1 MFDGFLKFSLEGTR
15 HSCLQGQVHTN
26 EEAQSQITMG
36 VKADLKSHLN
46 FLTPTNSRDILSF
59 LTLSNNESICRS
71 VNEAMNPNVTREVIH
86 YENFVVII
94 PVLIK

>member
-36 VKADLKSHLN
+36 VKADLKSH
-46 FLTPTNSRDILSF
+46 
-59 LTLSNNESICRS
+59 TLHALHIEDFTRLRVNESDLTAVLVETGAMPVPTRS
-71 VNEAMNPNVTREVIH
+71 QNPTACG
-86 YENFVVII
+86 
-94 PVLIK
+94 

>member
-36 VKADLKSHLN
+36 VKADLKSH
-46 FLTPTNSRDILSF
+46 
-59 LTLSNNESICRS
+59 TLHALFEENMGIMTSACSQLQICS
-71 VNEAMNPNVTREVIH
+71 QNKI
-86 YENFVVII
+86 F
-94 PVLIK
+94 

>member
-36 VKADLKSHLN
+36 VKADLKSHPLHALHIED
-46 FLTPTNSRDILSF
+46 FTRARV
-59 LTLSNNESICRS
+59 NESDLTA
-71 VNEAMNPNVTREVIH
+71 VLVETGAMPVPTKSRNPTACA
-86 YENFVVII
+86 
-94 PVLIK
+94 